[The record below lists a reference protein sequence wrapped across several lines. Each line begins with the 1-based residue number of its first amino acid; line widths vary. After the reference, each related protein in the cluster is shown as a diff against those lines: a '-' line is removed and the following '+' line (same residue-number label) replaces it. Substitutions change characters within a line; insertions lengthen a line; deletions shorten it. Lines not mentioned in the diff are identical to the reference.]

1 MPETKNMIAEGTPSA
16 ENGPGT
22 SPGAAS
28 AVPSAGDLLSAV
40 ADVGS
45 ETDREK
51 VERFMEH
58 WTRMM
63 RDELAEKKEIFIDI
77 MTRLDFQD
85 EKVVKRLDS
94 EAYRSLLR
102 KSFRDWAGV
111 ESRAKRDII
120 RNVLANAAATDKTS
134 DDVIRLFLDW
144 IGRYSDLHLKVI
156 NAVHNSNGITRA
168 GIWKQIGQGFVRED
182 SVDGDL
188 FKLLIRDLSM
198 GGIIRQHRDT
208 DYYGNAVPESEQTHR
223 RSDTQTARTAFDDE
237 DYFELTPLGEHFVH
251 YAMTEIPPKIE
262 FRKP

>member
-1 MPETKNMIAEGTPSA
+1 MPETKKTNSEGTPSA
-16 ENGPGT
+16 ESRGT

-28 AVPSAGDLLSAV
+28 AVPSAGDPLSAL
-40 ADVGS
+40 AGAWP
-45 ETDREK
+45 EKDRES
-51 VERFMEH
+51 VERLMAH

-77 MTRLDFQD
+77 MTRLDFRD

-111 ESRAKRDII
+111 ESRRKRDII
-120 RNVLANAAATDKTS
+120 RNVLTNAAATDKTS

-156 NAVHNSNGITRA
+156 AAVHNSNGITRA

-188 FKLLIRDLSM
+188 FKLLIRDLST
-198 GGIIRQHRDT
+198 GGIIAQHRDT
-208 DYYGNAVPESEQTHR
+208 DYYGNPVPESEQTHK
-223 RSDTQTARTAFDDE
+223 RSDAATARTAFDDE

-251 YAMTEIPPKIE
+251 YAMNEIPPKIE
-262 FRKP
+262 SRKA